1 MKWTDNK
8 RKAFEKAAGRTSP
21 AGGAQIQG
29 GGSTPQ
35 PTTPPPATAEEANQ
49 ANPLEGGGTIQHG
62 PATQPPSAP
71 STNSQPQSPNARGGA
86 CLMVRKHLAGRPTL
100 TGIMR
105 VCYGD

>member
-71 STNSQPQSPNARGGA
+71 STNSQPQSPNARGGGMSNGPQTPSGTA
-86 CLMVRKHLAGRPTL
+86 DPDGYHEGMLR
-100 TGIMR
+100 
-105 VCYGD
+105 